1 MLHFW
6 SFLDSSLPKITTFWE
21 CQVLHRAPTRK
32 QRPWRW
38 ELSRRKALRVP
49 VPPRCSRPDPTT
61 TVDSKGWWE
70 MFQFQ
75 CLRFLSCFIVFK
87 REKKNVWTLNHFN
100 FLYFSNFLSHLLST
114 LNQSSQFFYCE
125 FFPLKSPFQA
135 PRHMRSDL
143 FGAGVWKYFP
153 VLAPGKLWEWQTWNK
168 LAYYL
173 VLPYCV
179 LLWNVGDSLDV

>member
-1 MLHFW
+1 MSKTKSSYPPQYHLKCCISDHFW
-6 SFLDSSLPKITTFWE
+6 IPQLQKSPHFGCVTSPSPCAHSE
-21 CQVLHRAPTRK
+21 

-61 TVDSKGWWE
+61 TVDSKGWE

-87 REKKNVWTLNHFN
+87 RKKNVWTLNHFN

-143 FGAGVWKYFP
+143 FGAGVWRYFP
-153 VLAPGKLWEWQTWNK
+153 VSGSWKAMGM
-168 LAYYL
+168 A
-173 VLPYCV
+173 
-179 LLWNVGDSLDV
+179 DVK

>member
-1 MLHFW
+1 MRHSVLPHSYHVVATCSAKIATSCKTFMINMKTSSVHGLKCLKPNHLILHNTIEKCCISDHFW
-6 SFLDSSLPKITTFWE
+6 IPHLQKSHTFWVCHFSFTVRTPE
-21 CQVLHRAPTRK
+21 

-87 REKKNVWTLNHFN
+87 RKKT
-100 FLYFSNFLSHLLST
+100 
-114 LNQSSQFFYCE
+114 CE
-125 FFPLKSPFQA
+125 L
-135 PRHMRSDL
+135 
-143 FGAGVWKYFP
+143 
-153 VLAPGKLWEWQTWNK
+153 
-168 LAYYL
+168 
-173 VLPYCV
+173 
-179 LLWNVGDSLDV
+179 